1 MKNFGLVR
9 AFALVVLAALF
20 VSCAS
25 TSPQAA
31 SRRFQEGSSVTMVL
45 RFYSWNSIYMTRPDT
60 REGGFLPLM
69 SRDEIARE
77 AARREVP
84 RDLAVVTI
92 GSTYS
97 PDQLKLLA
105 RDWKQFLA
113 AQGFRRVVILR
124 SGFKQEI
131 DGLIVV
137 ADSAIA
143 DPNGTPE
150 KTPSTLA
157 TVPATAGTDVA
168 NSSITAIR

>member
-1 MKNFGLVR
+1 MKISGLVR
-9 AFALVVLAALF
+9 AFALLVLAALV

-25 TSPQAA
+25 TSPQTA
-31 SRRFQEGSSVTMVL
+31 SRRFTEGNSVTLVL
-45 RFYSWNSIYMTRPDT
+45 RFYSWSSIYMTRPDT

-69 SRDEIARE
+69 GRDEIARE
-77 AARREVP
+77 VVRRDVP

-143 DPNGTPE
+143 DANETPE
-150 KTPSTLA
+150 KIPRALA

-168 NSSITAIR
+168 NSSLTANR